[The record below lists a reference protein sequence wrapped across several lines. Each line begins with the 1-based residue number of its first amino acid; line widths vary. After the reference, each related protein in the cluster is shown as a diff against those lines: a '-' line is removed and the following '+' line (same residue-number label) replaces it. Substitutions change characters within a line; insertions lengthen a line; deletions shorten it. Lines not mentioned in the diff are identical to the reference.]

1 MNEKETPTQKVKGRT
16 AQAEETRAEILT
28 KVQGS
33 QESVISGCEFQLVA
47 IHCIFWASFP
57 SFVK

>member
-1 MNEKETPTQKVKGRT
+1 MLT
-16 AQAEETRAEILT
+16 AIAFPFKNFHVRVRRNKEILHVIT

-33 QESVISGCEFQLVA
+33 QESVISGYEFQLVA
-47 IHCIFWASFP
+47 IHFIFWASFP